1 MTFIIESLFAVF
13 KDFHWLVSIDTLLI
27 FFVNYLMFHAAG
39 RVKISWRLL
48 LLGGLLSVVLTP
60 LLPMGFKFLLNPLIL
75 FCFSYYKRPDLPW
88 IEPVF
93 NSFYAWG
100 TTNIIIRG
108 LSLIVFPLLLGADLT
123 SRIPESLTEFIC
135 VVVTYPIYLLVHRFI
150 GYEYL
155 QVEEKERLRIHF
167 TPIVIGVSFAFLSY
181 GLLNEFMP
189 YFASIWPVEVVN
201 NYAKLVVLLATGAF
215 FIVVSYANQW
225 IKDELF
231 LELKEEQE
239 RHFQSLQESSRH
251 ILHLYQ
257 ELYRD
262 GVPKVVVPKK
272 AKTVLA
278 TSQEGDSQNLSEEE
292 VPFSKVMPDI
302 PNLLSQLL
310 RSVIES
316 KYMEF
321 HAVGVDFIMEVPDP
335 ISPSHIDIVDL
346 SAVLT
351 TFLDN
356 ALLRAHGQE
365 NSLVRLSY
373 YQSGEVQVLS
383 VETILSQDSAEAPH
397 KAYEN
402 HLSINEQ
409 LALRM
414 KSSSIDSN
422 LNTKQLVKKYIER
435 RFDV

>member
-123 SRIPESLTEFIC
+123 SRIPESLTEFTC

-181 GLLNEFMP
+181 GLLNDFMP
-189 YFASIWPVEVVN
+189 YFASVWSVEVVN
-201 NYAKLVVLLATGAF
+201 NYAKLIVLLATGAF

-302 PNLLSQLL
+302 SNLLSQLL

-321 HAVGVDFIMEVPDP
+321 HAVGIDFIMEVPDP

-351 TFLDN
+351 TFLNN

-383 VETILSQDSAEAPH
+383 VETTLSQDSAEAPH

-409 LALRM
+409 
-414 KSSSIDSN
+414 
-422 LNTKQLVKKYIER
+422 IEDIMER
-435 RFDV
+435 YPQSKLSFKNDKFIYRQQFEC

>member
-155 QVEEKERLRIHF
+155 KVEEKERLRIHF

-302 PNLLSQLL
+302 SNLLSQLL

-321 HAVGVDFIMEVPDP
+321 HAVGIDFIMEVPDP

-383 VETILSQDSAEAPH
+383 VETTLSQDSAEAPH

-409 LALRM
+409 LEDIM
-414 KSSSIDSN
+414 
-422 LNTKQLVKKYIER
+422 ER
-435 RFDV
+435 YPQSKLSFKNDQFIYRQQFEC

>member
-262 GVPKVVVPKK
+262 GVPKVVVSKK
-272 AKTVLA
+272 SKTVLA

-302 PNLLSQLL
+302 SNLLSQLL

-321 HAVGVDFIMEVPDP
+321 HAVGIDFIMEVPDP

-356 ALLRAHGQE
+356 ALLRAHGQD

-383 VETILSQDSAEAPH
+383 VETTLSQDSAKAPH

-409 LALRM
+409 
-414 KSSSIDSN
+414 
-422 LNTKQLVKKYIER
+422 IEDIMER
-435 RFDV
+435 YPQSKLSFKNDKFIYRQQFEY

>member
-108 LSLIVFPLLLGADLT
+108 LSLIVFPLLLGADLM

-302 PNLLSQLL
+302 SNLLSQLI

-321 HAVGVDFIMEVPDP
+321 HAVGIDFIMEIPDP

-409 LALRM
+409 LEDIM
-414 KSSSIDSN
+414 
-422 LNTKQLVKKYIER
+422 ER
-435 RFDV
+435 YPQSKLSFKNEKFIYRQQFEY

>member
-262 GVPKVVVPKK
+262 GVPKVVVSKK

-302 PNLLSQLL
+302 SNLLSQLL

-321 HAVGVDFIMEVPDP
+321 HAVEIDFIMEIPDP

-383 VETILSQDSAEAPH
+383 VETTLSQDSAEAPH

-409 LALRM
+409 
-414 KSSSIDSN
+414 
-422 LNTKQLVKKYIER
+422 IEDIMER
-435 RFDV
+435 YPQSKLSFKNDKFIYRQQFEY

>member
-1 MTFIIESLFAVF
+1 MTSIIESLLAVF

-39 RVKISWRLL
+39 RVKISWWLL

-108 LSLIVFPLLLGADLT
+108 LSLIVFPLLLGDDLM

-135 VVVTYPIYLLVHRFI
+135 VVVTYPLYLLVHRFI

-181 GLLNEFMP
+181 GLLNDFMP

-201 NYAKLVVLLATGAF
+201 NYAKLIVLLATGAF

-257 ELYRD
+257 DLYRD

-272 AKTVLA
+272 ANTVLA
-278 TSQEGDSQNLSEEE
+278 TSQEGDTQNLSAEE
-292 VPFSKVMPDI
+292 VPFSKVIPDI
-302 PNLLSQLL
+302 SNLLSQLL

-321 HAVGVDFIMEVPDP
+321 HAVGVDFIMEVPEP
-335 ISPSHIDIVDL
+335 ISPVHIDVVDL

-365 NSLVRLSY
+365 NSLVRMSY
-373 YQSGEVQVLS
+373 YQRGEVQVLS
-383 VETILSQDSAEAPH
+383 VETTLSQDSAEAPH
-397 KAYEN
+397 EVYES

-409 LALRM
+409 LEDIM
-414 KSSSIDSN
+414 
-422 LNTKQLVKKYIER
+422 ER
-435 RFDV
+435 YPQSKLSFKNDKFIYRQQFEY

>member
-123 SRIPESLTEFIC
+123 SRISESLTEFIC

-201 NYAKLVVLLATGAF
+201 NYAKLAVLLATGAF

-278 TSQEGDSQNLSEEE
+278 TSQEGDSQNLCEEE

-302 PNLLSQLL
+302 SNLLSQLL

-321 HAVGVDFIMEVPDP
+321 HAVGIDFIMEVPDP

-383 VETILSQDSAEAPH
+383 VETTLSQDSAEAPH

-409 LALRM
+409 LEDIM
-414 KSSSIDSN
+414 
-422 LNTKQLVKKYIER
+422 ER
-435 RFDV
+435 YPQSKLSFKNDKFIYRQQFEY

>member
-13 KDFHWLVSIDTLLI
+13 KDFHWLISIDTLLI

-262 GVPKVVVPKK
+262 GVPKVVVSKK
-272 AKTVLA
+272 SKTVLA

-302 PNLLSQLL
+302 SNLLSQLL

-321 HAVGVDFIMEVPDP
+321 NAVGIDFIMEVPDP

-383 VETILSQDSAEAPH
+383 VETTLSQDSADAPH

-409 LALRM
+409 LEDIM
-414 KSSSIDSN
+414 
-422 LNTKQLVKKYIER
+422 ER
-435 RFDV
+435 YPQSKLSFKNDKFIYRQQFEC

>member
-1 MTFIIESLFAVF
+1 
-13 KDFHWLVSIDTLLI
+13 
-27 FFVNYLMFHAAG
+27 MFHAAG

-123 SRIPESLTEFIC
+123 SRIPESLTEFTC

-262 GVPKVVVPKK
+262 GVPKVVVSKK

-302 PNLLSQLL
+302 SNLLSQLL

-321 HAVGVDFIMEVPDP
+321 HAVGIDFIMEVPDP

-356 ALLRAHGQE
+356 ALLRAHDQE

-383 VETILSQDSAEAPH
+383 VETTLSQDSAEAPH

-409 LALRM
+409 
-414 KSSSIDSN
+414 
-422 LNTKQLVKKYIER
+422 IEDIMER
-435 RFDV
+435 YPQSKLSFKNDKFIYRQQFEY

>member
-1 MTFIIESLFAVF
+1 MTSIIESLLAVF

-108 LSLIVFPLLLGADLT
+108 LSLIVFPLLLGDDLM

-135 VVVTYPIYLLVHRFI
+135 VVVTYPLYLLVHRFI

-302 PNLLSQLL
+302 SNLLSQLL

-321 HAVGVDFIMEVPDP
+321 NAVGIDFIMEVPDP

-383 VETILSQDSAEAPH
+383 VETTLSQDSADAPH

-409 LALRM
+409 LEDIM
-414 KSSSIDSN
+414 
-422 LNTKQLVKKYIER
+422 ER
-435 RFDV
+435 YPQSKLSFKNDKFIYRQQFEY

>member
-278 TSQEGDSQNLSEEE
+278 TSQEGDSQNLCEEE

-302 PNLLSQLL
+302 SNLLSQLL

-321 HAVGVDFIMEVPDP
+321 HAVGIDFIMEIPDP

-383 VETILSQDSAEAPH
+383 VETTLSQDSAEAPH

-409 LALRM
+409 
-414 KSSSIDSN
+414 
-422 LNTKQLVKKYIER
+422 IEDIMER
-435 RFDV
+435 YPQSKLSFKNDKFIYRQQFEY

>member
-1 MTFIIESLFAVF
+1 MTSIIESLLAAF

-108 LSLIVFPLLLGADLT
+108 LSLIVFPLLLGDDLM

-135 VVVTYPIYLLVHRFI
+135 VVVTYPLYLLVHRFI

-321 HAVGVDFIMEVPDP
+321 HAVGIDFIMEVPDP

-383 VETILSQDSAEAPH
+383 VETTLSQDSAEAPH

-409 LALRM
+409 LEDIM
-414 KSSSIDSN
+414 
-422 LNTKQLVKKYIER
+422 ER
-435 RFDV
+435 YPQSKLSFKNDKFIYRQQFEY

>member
-302 PNLLSQLL
+302 SNLLSQLL

-321 HAVGVDFIMEVPDP
+321 HAVGIDFIMEVPDP

-356 ALLRAHGQE
+356 ALLRAHGQD

-383 VETILSQDSAEAPH
+383 VETTLSQDSAKAPH

-409 LALRM
+409 
-414 KSSSIDSN
+414 
-422 LNTKQLVKKYIER
+422 IEDIMER
-435 RFDV
+435 YPQSKLSFKNDKFIYRQQFEC

>member
-262 GVPKVVVPKK
+262 GVPKVVVSKK

-302 PNLLSQLL
+302 SNLLSQLL

-321 HAVGVDFIMEVPDP
+321 HAVGIDFIMEVPDP

-356 ALLRAHGQE
+356 ALLRAHDQE

-383 VETILSQDSAEAPH
+383 VETTLSQDSAEAPH

-409 LALRM
+409 LEDIM
-414 KSSSIDSN
+414 
-422 LNTKQLVKKYIER
+422 ER
-435 RFDV
+435 YPQSKLSFKNDKFIYRQQFEY

>member
-1 MTFIIESLFAVF
+1 MTSIIESLLAVF
-13 KDFHWLVSIDTLLI
+13 KDFHWLVSIDMLLI
-27 FFVNYLMFHAAG
+27 FFVNYLMFHAAC
-39 RVKISWRLL
+39 RVKISWWLL

-108 LSLIVFPLLLGADLT
+108 LSLIVFPLLLGADLM

-135 VVVTYPIYLLVHRFI
+135 VVVTYPLYLLVHRFI

-302 PNLLSQLL
+302 SNLLSQLL

-383 VETILSQDSAEAPH
+383 VETTLSQDSAEAPH

-409 LALRM
+409 LEDIM
-414 KSSSIDSN
+414 
-422 LNTKQLVKKYIER
+422 ER
-435 RFDV
+435 YPQSKLSFKNDKFIYRQQFEY

>member
-1 MTFIIESLFAVF
+1 MTSIIESLFAVF

-108 LSLIVFPLLLGADLT
+108 LSLIVFPLLLGDDLM

-135 VVVTYPIYLLVHRFI
+135 VVVTYPLYLLVHRFI

-302 PNLLSQLL
+302 SNLLSQLL

-321 HAVGVDFIMEVPDP
+321 HAVGIDFIMEVPDP

-383 VETILSQDSAEAPH
+383 VETTLSQDSAEAPH

-409 LALRM
+409 LEDIM
-414 KSSSIDSN
+414 
-422 LNTKQLVKKYIER
+422 ER
-435 RFDV
+435 YPQSKLSFKNDKFIYRQQFEY

>member
-1 MTFIIESLFAVF
+1 MTSIIESLLAAF

-39 RVKISWRLL
+39 RVKISWWLL

-108 LSLIVFPLLLGADLT
+108 LSLIVFPLLLGDDLM

-135 VVVTYPIYLLVHRFI
+135 VVVTYPLYLLVHRFI

-302 PNLLSQLL
+302 SNLLSQLL

-321 HAVGVDFIMEVPDP
+321 HAVGIDFIMEVPDP

-346 SAVLT
+346 SAVLM

-383 VETILSQDSAEAPH
+383 VETTLSQDSADAPH

-409 LALRM
+409 LEDIM
-414 KSSSIDSN
+414 
-422 LNTKQLVKKYIER
+422 ER
-435 RFDV
+435 YPQSKLSFKNDKFIYRQQFEC

>member
-272 AKTVLA
+272 AKTFLA

-321 HAVGVDFIMEVPDP
+321 HAVGIDFIMEVPDP

-356 ALLRAHGQE
+356 SLLRAHGQE

-383 VETILSQDSAEAPH
+383 VETTLSQDSAEAPH

-409 LALRM
+409 LEDIM
-414 KSSSIDSN
+414 
-422 LNTKQLVKKYIER
+422 ER
-435 RFDV
+435 YPQSKLSFKNDKFIYRQQFEY

>member
-1 MTFIIESLFAVF
+1 MTSIIESLLAVF

-39 RVKISWRLL
+39 RVKISWWLL

-108 LSLIVFPLLLGADLT
+108 LSLIVFPLLLGDDLM

-302 PNLLSQLL
+302 SNLLSQLL

-321 HAVGVDFIMEVPDP
+321 HAVGIDFIMEVPDP

-383 VETILSQDSAEAPH
+383 VETTLSQDSAEAPH

-409 LALRM
+409 LEDIM
-414 KSSSIDSN
+414 
-422 LNTKQLVKKYIER
+422 ER
-435 RFDV
+435 YPQSKLSFKNDKFIYRQQFEC

>member
-1 MTFIIESLFAVF
+1 MTSIIESLLAVF

-39 RVKISWRLL
+39 RVKISWWLL

-93 NSFYAWG
+93 NSFYSWG

-108 LSLIVFPLLLGADLT
+108 LSLIVFPLLLGADLM

-135 VVVTYPIYLLVHRFI
+135 VVVTYPLYFLVHCFI

-155 QVEEKERLRIHF
+155 QVEEKESLRIHF

-181 GLLNEFMP
+181 GLFNDYLP
-189 YFASIWPVEVVN
+189 YLATIWSVEVVN
-201 NYAKLVVLLATGAF
+201 NYAKLIVLLATGAF

-272 AKTVLA
+272 ANTVLA
-278 TSQEGDSQNLSEEE
+278 TSQEGDTQNLSDEE

-302 PNLLSQLL
+302 SNLLSQLL

-321 HAVGVDFIMEVPDP
+321 HAVGVDFIMEVSDP
-335 ISPSHIDIVDL
+335 ISPVHIDVVDL

-365 NSLVRLSY
+365 NSLVRMSY
-373 YQSGEVQVLS
+373 YQRGEVQVLS
-383 VETILSQDSAEAPH
+383 VETTLSQDSAEAPH
-397 KAYEN
+397 EAYES

-409 LALRM
+409 LEDIM
-414 KSSSIDSN
+414 
-422 LNTKQLVKKYIER
+422 ER
-435 RFDV
+435 YPQSKLSFTNDKFIYRQQFEY

>member
-272 AKTVLA
+272 AKTFLA

-302 PNLLSQLL
+302 SNLLSQLL

-321 HAVGVDFIMEVPDP
+321 HAVGIDFIMEVPDP

-383 VETILSQDSAEAPH
+383 VETTLSQDSAKAPH

-409 LALRM
+409 
-414 KSSSIDSN
+414 
-422 LNTKQLVKKYIER
+422 IEDIMER
-435 RFDV
+435 YPQSKLSFKNDKFIYRQQFEY

>member
-302 PNLLSQLL
+302 SNLLSQLL

-321 HAVGVDFIMEVPDP
+321 HAVGIDFIMEVPDP

-383 VETILSQDSAEAPH
+383 VETTLSQDSAEAPH

-409 LALRM
+409 
-414 KSSSIDSN
+414 
-422 LNTKQLVKKYIER
+422 IEDIMER
-435 RFDV
+435 YPQSKLSFKNDQFIYRQQFEC

>member
-1 MTFIIESLFAVF
+1 MTSIIESLLAVF
-13 KDFHWLVSIDTLLI
+13 KDFHWLVSIDTLLV

-39 RVKISWRLL
+39 RVKISWWLL
-48 LLGGLLSVVLTP
+48 LLGGLLSVVLIP

-108 LSLIVFPLLLGADLT
+108 LSLIVFPLLLGDDLM

-135 VVVTYPIYLLVHRFI
+135 VVVTYPLYLLVHRFI

-181 GLLNEFMP
+181 GLLNDFMP

-201 NYAKLVVLLATGAF
+201 NYAKLIVLLATGAF

-257 ELYRD
+257 DLYRD

-272 AKTVLA
+272 VETVLA
-278 TSQEGDSQNLSEEE
+278 TSQEGDTQNLSEEE
-292 VPFSKVMPDI
+292 APFSKVMPDI
-302 PNLLSQLL
+302 SNLLSQLL

-321 HAVGVDFIMEVPDP
+321 HAVGVDFIMEVPYP
-335 ISPSHIDIVDL
+335 ISPVHIDVVDL

-373 YQSGEVQVLS
+373 YQRGEVQVLS
-383 VETILSQDSAEAPH
+383 VETTLSQDSAEAPH
-397 KAYEN
+397 EAYEN

-409 LALRM
+409 LEDIM
-414 KSSSIDSN
+414 
-422 LNTKQLVKKYIER
+422 ER
-435 RFDV
+435 YPQSKLSFKNDKFIYRQQFEY

>member
-1 MTFIIESLFAVF
+1 MTSIIESLSAVF

-292 VPFSKVMPDI
+292 VPFSKVMSDI
-302 PNLLSQLL
+302 SNLLSQLL

-321 HAVGVDFIMEVPDP
+321 HAVGIDFIMEIPDP

-383 VETILSQDSAEAPH
+383 VETTLSQDSAEAPH

-409 LALRM
+409 
-414 KSSSIDSN
+414 
-422 LNTKQLVKKYIER
+422 IEDIMER
-435 RFDV
+435 YPQSKLSFKNDKFIYRQQFEY

>member
-302 PNLLSQLL
+302 SNLLSQLL

-321 HAVGVDFIMEVPDP
+321 HAVGIDFIMEVPDP

-383 VETILSQDSAEAPH
+383 VETTLSQDSAEAPH

-409 LALRM
+409 LEDIM
-414 KSSSIDSN
+414 
-422 LNTKQLVKKYIER
+422 ER
-435 RFDV
+435 YPQSKLSFKNDKFIYRQQFEY

>member
-1 MTFIIESLFAVF
+1 MTSIIESLFAVF

-155 QVEEKERLRIHF
+155 QVEEKECLRIHF

-302 PNLLSQLL
+302 SNLLSQLI

-321 HAVGVDFIMEVPDP
+321 HAVGIDFIMEVPDP

-409 LALRM
+409 LEDIM
-414 KSSSIDSN
+414 
-422 LNTKQLVKKYIER
+422 ER
-435 RFDV
+435 YPQSKLSFKNEKFIYRQQFEY

>member
-1 MTFIIESLFAVF
+1 MTFIIESLLAAF

-365 NSLVRLSY
+365 NSLVRMSY
-373 YQSGEVQVLS
+373 YQRGEVQVLS
-383 VETILSQDSAEAPH
+383 VETTLSQDSAEAPH
-397 KAYEN
+397 EAYES

-409 LALRM
+409 LEDIM
-414 KSSSIDSN
+414 
-422 LNTKQLVKKYIER
+422 ER
-435 RFDV
+435 YPQSKLSFTNDKFIYRQQFEY

>member
-1 MTFIIESLFAVF
+1 MTSIIESLFAVF

-262 GVPKVVVPKK
+262 GVPKVVVSKK

-302 PNLLSQLL
+302 SNLLSQLL

-321 HAVGVDFIMEVPDP
+321 HAVGIDFIMEVPDP

-383 VETILSQDSAEAPH
+383 VETTLSQDSAKAPH

-409 LALRM
+409 
-414 KSSSIDSN
+414 
-422 LNTKQLVKKYIER
+422 IEDIMER
-435 RFDV
+435 YPQSKLSFKNDKFIYRQQFEY

>member
-262 GVPKVVVPKK
+262 GVPKVVVSKK
-272 AKTVLA
+272 SKTVLA

-302 PNLLSQLL
+302 SNLLSQLI

-321 HAVGVDFIMEVPDP
+321 HAVGIDFIMEVPDP

-383 VETILSQDSAEAPH
+383 VETTLSQDSAEAPH

-409 LALRM
+409 
-414 KSSSIDSN
+414 
-422 LNTKQLVKKYIER
+422 IEDIMER
-435 RFDV
+435 YPQSKLSFKNDKFIYRQQFEY

>member
-48 LLGGLLSVVLTP
+48 LLGGLLSVVVTP

-302 PNLLSQLL
+302 SNLLSQLL

-321 HAVGVDFIMEVPDP
+321 HAVGIDFIMEVPDP

-383 VETILSQDSAEAPH
+383 VETTLSQDSAEAPH

-409 LALRM
+409 LEDIM
-414 KSSSIDSN
+414 
-422 LNTKQLVKKYIER
+422 ER
-435 RFDV
+435 YPQSKLSFKNDKFIYRQQFEC

>member
-1 MTFIIESLFAVF
+1 MTSIIESLLAVF
-13 KDFHWLVSIDTLLI
+13 KDFHWLVSIDMLLV

-39 RVKISWRLL
+39 RVKISWWLL

-108 LSLIVFPLLLGADLT
+108 LSLIVFPLLLGDDLM

-135 VVVTYPIYLLVHRFI
+135 VVVTYPLYLLVHRFI

-181 GLLNEFMP
+181 GLLNDFMP

-201 NYAKLVVLLATGAF
+201 NYAKLILLLATGAF

-262 GVPKVVVPKK
+262 GVPKVVVPKE
-272 AKTVLA
+272 ANTVLA
-278 TSQEGDSQNLSEEE
+278 TSQEGDTQNLSDEE

-302 PNLLSQLL
+302 SNLLSQLL

-335 ISPSHIDIVDL
+335 ISPVHIDVVDL

-365 NSLVRLSY
+365 NSLVRMSY
-373 YQSGEVQVLS
+373 YQRGEVQVLS
-383 VETILSQDSAEAPH
+383 VETTLSQDSTEAPH
-397 KAYEN
+397 ETYES

-409 LALRM
+409 LEDIM
-414 KSSSIDSN
+414 
-422 LNTKQLVKKYIER
+422 ER
-435 RFDV
+435 YPQSKLSFKNDKFIYRQQFEY

>member
-1 MTFIIESLFAVF
+1 MTSIIESLFAVF

-278 TSQEGDSQNLSEEE
+278 TSQEGDSQNLCEEE

-302 PNLLSQLL
+302 SNLLSQLL

-321 HAVGVDFIMEVPDP
+321 HAVGIDFIMEVPDP

-383 VETILSQDSAEAPH
+383 VETTLSQDSAEAPH

-409 LALRM
+409 LEDIM
-414 KSSSIDSN
+414 
-422 LNTKQLVKKYIER
+422 ER
-435 RFDV
+435 YPQSKLSFKNDKFIYRQQFEY

>member
-39 RVKISWRLL
+39 RVKISWWLL

-123 SRIPESLTEFIC
+123 SRIPESLTEFTC

-181 GLLNEFMP
+181 GLLNDFMP

-201 NYAKLVVLLATGAF
+201 NYAKLILLLATGAF

-272 AKTVLA
+272 ANTVLA
-278 TSQEGDSQNLSEEE
+278 TSQEGDTQNLSDEE

-302 PNLLSQLL
+302 SNLLSQLL

-335 ISPSHIDIVDL
+335 ISPVHIDVVDL

-365 NSLVRLSY
+365 NSLVRMSY
-373 YQSGEVQVLS
+373 YQRGEVQVLS
-383 VETILSQDSAEAPH
+383 VETTLSQDSAEAPH
-397 KAYEN
+397 EAYES

-409 LALRM
+409 LEDIM
-414 KSSSIDSN
+414 
-422 LNTKQLVKKYIER
+422 ER
-435 RFDV
+435 YPQSKLSFTNDKFIYRQQFEY

>member
-1 MTFIIESLFAVF
+1 MTSIIESLLAVF

-39 RVKISWRLL
+39 RVKISWWLL

-108 LSLIVFPLLLGADLT
+108 LSLIVFPLLLGDDLM

-135 VVVTYPIYLLVHRFI
+135 VVVTYPLYFLVHCFI

-181 GLLNEFMP
+181 GLLNDFMP

-201 NYAKLVVLLATGAF
+201 NYAKLILLLATGAF

-257 ELYRD
+257 DLYRD

-272 AKTVLA
+272 VETVLA
-278 TSQEGDSQNLSEEE
+278 TSQEGDTQNLSEEE
-292 VPFSKVMPDI
+292 APFSKVMPDI
-302 PNLLSQLL
+302 SNLLSQLL

-335 ISPSHIDIVDL
+335 ISPVHIDVVDL

-365 NSLVRLSY
+365 NSLVRMSY
-373 YQSGEVQVLS
+373 YQRGEVQVLS
-383 VETILSQDSAEAPH
+383 VETTLSQDSAEAPH
-397 KAYEN
+397 EAYES

-409 LALRM
+409 LEDIM
-414 KSSSIDSN
+414 
-422 LNTKQLVKKYIER
+422 ER
-435 RFDV
+435 YPQSKLSFKNDKFIYRQQFEY

>member
-1 MTFIIESLFAVF
+1 MTSIIESLLAAF

-123 SRIPESLTEFIC
+123 SRIPESLTEFFC
-135 VVVTYPIYLLVHRFI
+135 VVFTYPIYLLVHRFI

-278 TSQEGDSQNLSEEE
+278 TSQEGDTQNLSDEE

-321 HAVGVDFIMEVPDP
+321 HAVGIDFIMEVPDP

-383 VETILSQDSAEAPH
+383 VETTLSQDSAEAPH

-409 LALRM
+409 LEDIM
-414 KSSSIDSN
+414 
-422 LNTKQLVKKYIER
+422 ER
-435 RFDV
+435 YPQSKLSFKNDKFIYRQQFEY

>member
-1 MTFIIESLFAVF
+1 MTSIIESLLAVF

-39 RVKISWRLL
+39 RVKISWWLL

-108 LSLIVFPLLLGADLT
+108 LSLIVFPLLLGDDLM

-135 VVVTYPIYLLVHRFI
+135 VVVTYPLYLLVHRFI

-181 GLLNEFMP
+181 GLLNDFMP

-201 NYAKLVVLLATGAF
+201 NYAKLIVLLATGAF

-239 RHFQSLQESSRH
+239 RHFQS
-251 ILHLYQ
+251 
-257 ELYRD
+257 
-262 GVPKVVVPKK
+262 
-272 AKTVLA
+272 
-278 TSQEGDSQNLSEEE
+278 
-292 VPFSKVMPDI
+292 
-302 PNLLSQLL
+302 
-310 RSVIES
+310 
-316 KYMEF
+316 
-321 HAVGVDFIMEVPDP
+321 
-335 ISPSHIDIVDL
+335 
-346 SAVLT
+346 
-351 TFLDN
+351 
-356 ALLRAHGQE
+356 
-365 NSLVRLSY
+365 
-373 YQSGEVQVLS
+373 
-383 VETILSQDSAEAPH
+383 
-397 KAYEN
+397 
-402 HLSINEQ
+402 
-409 LALRM
+409 
-414 KSSSIDSN
+414 
-422 LNTKQLVKKYIER
+422 
-435 RFDV
+435 

>member
-75 FCFSYYKRPDLPW
+75 FCFSYYKRPDLPL

-108 LSLIVFPLLLGADLT
+108 LSLIVFPLLLGAGLT

-272 AKTVLA
+272 AKTILA

-302 PNLLSQLL
+302 SNLLSQLL

-321 HAVGVDFIMEVPDP
+321 HAVEIDFIMEIPDP

-409 LALRM
+409 LEDIMESYPQSKLSFKNEKFIYR
-414 KSSSIDSN
+414 
-422 LNTKQLVKKYIER
+422 QQFEY
-435 RFDV
+435 

>member
-272 AKTVLA
+272 AKTILA

-302 PNLLSQLL
+302 SNLLSQLL

-321 HAVGVDFIMEVPDP
+321 HAVGIDFIMEVPDP

-409 LALRM
+409 LEDIM
-414 KSSSIDSN
+414 
-422 LNTKQLVKKYIER
+422 ER
-435 RFDV
+435 YPQSKLSFKNDKFIYRQQFEY